1 MIVFTFFGRYLLT
14 CIVGQRRGAAGH
26 TESRRQCVIVFTF
39 FGRYLLTCI
48 VGQRR
53 GAAGHVESRRG
64 LPRGKSRLL
73 LCNKNSLVLPTS
85 AQLFFVGAG
94 LRARPQD
101 FSKGNTGSGKNGKI
115 ALAARFHSA
124 LARARGCLREFGVP
138 GGTGEPPARVPH
150 AKTFHRNL
158 LAPLL
163 RFFAGKEFR
172 PVRRATKDPVFG
184 ICHL

>member
-1 MIVFTFFGRYLLT
+1 M
-14 CIVGQRRGAAGH
+14 
-26 TESRRQCVIVFTF
+26 IVFTF

-101 FSKGNTGSGKNGKI
+101 FSKDNTGSGKNGKI
-115 ALAARFHSA
+115 ALPARFHSA
-124 LARARGCLREFGVP
+124 LARGGAAYANSVHAGACLSPTIKVV
-138 GGTGEPPARVPH
+138 TG
-150 AKTFHRNL
+150 L
-158 LAPLL
+158 
-163 RFFAGKEFR
+163 KESR
-172 PVRRATKDPVFG
+172 
-184 ICHL
+184 